1 MRHGSPRVDRVR
13 GRFRNQLSERKHHTT
28 GTSTRG
34 GSGVLAGRCV
44 LYPPHSTPLLPADGI
59 VSTELVN
66 SRIVGNPEVTVGL
79 ATLPTPDKSGYRTC
93 RALCHPP

>member
-13 GRFRNQLSERKHHTT
+13 GRFRNRLSERKHHTT

-44 LYPPHSTPLLPADGI
+44 LYPPHSTPLLLLA
-59 VSTELVN
+59 ELAY
-66 SRIVGNPEVTVGL
+66 SRIVGKPELIVRPKRVHAIWRWVALPSSRGL
-79 ATLPTPDKSGYRTC
+79 SRL
-93 RALCHPP
+93 RAN